1 MTRLLEKVFEYVR
14 MIPVPLSGLSCAP
27 ENSLVNKAQLLL
39 QPRLVQLSRQKAKWN
54 AWDVPKFWSI
64 VKPTFACLVGR
75 SLTCCARLLFKDE
88 KPGVGILERRVLERA
103 LKQAVGI
110 TLPGKGFPGAGA
122 VQPAGI

>member
-1 MTRLLEKVFEYVR
+1 

-39 QPRLVQLSRQKAKWN
+39 QPRLVQLSRHQAKWN
-54 AWDVPKFWSI
+54 AWVRPKFWSM
-64 VKPTFACLVGR
+64 VNPTFACFVGR
-75 SLTCCARLLFKDE
+75 ALTCCARLLFKDE
-88 KPGVGILERRVLERA
+88 NPGVGILGRSVVESA

-122 VQPAGI
+122 VQPAGTAAP